1 MRIRTESW
9 LLPTSEQ
16 RHAFRRRALLPSR
29 TGEPGPVRRAV
40 DACSIT
46 VSSTCEA
53 QLETRTS
60 TLTRSK
66 DQRVFLWP
74 GPFFFIQ
81 KSFFFFSQKNYF
93 SFFKIKI
100 LIFFKNSKNLIK
112 KLFYTLKLFFYLL
125 FNKSKNIYF
134 FLYI

>member
-74 GPFFFIQ
+74 GPFFFYPKII
-81 KSFFFFSQKNYF
+81 FLFSQKKNYF

-112 KLFYTLKLFFYLL
+112 KLFYTLKLFFLPT
-125 FNKSKNIYF
+125 S
-134 FLYI
+134 